1 LYYRPQPGQGL
12 YHRNGDG
19 GGGGGGGGQSHEK
32 TAFT

>member
-19 GGGGGGGGQSHEK
+19 GGGGGGGQSHEK